1 MLPTQQQQQQQT
13 NKQKTPF
20 QKAMKKGVGVTL
32 LYLVSAAAYFSAWC
46 ATIEGCH
53 LLRS

>member
-1 MLPTQQQQQQQT
+1 MFQTQQQQQQQT
-13 NKQKTPF
+13 KKQKNTLP
-20 QKAMKKGVGVTL
+20 KAMKKGVGVTL
-32 LYLVSAAAYFSAWC
+32 LHLVSAAAYFSAWC